1 MKKSFLTAMA
11 MSMSLLAACATTD
24 IQPLT
29 ATSFLVSTEAAP
41 ACGRTGAR
49 RVANQVAAIEVIK
62 RGGDKFIFVD
72 QDTDS
77 RVTGTT
83 YNGWGNWSTYNS
95 NEQSLVVQLV
105 RKGDKGYRDALSAK
119 QLLGANW
126 QEVVAKGIPQTC

>member
-1 MKKSFLTAMA
+1 MKKSFLTAVA

-77 RVTGTT
+77 RVTGAT

-95 NEQSLVVQLV
+95 NEQSLVV
-105 RKGDKGYRDALSAK
+105 
-119 QLLGANW
+119 
-126 QEVVAKGIPQTC
+126 